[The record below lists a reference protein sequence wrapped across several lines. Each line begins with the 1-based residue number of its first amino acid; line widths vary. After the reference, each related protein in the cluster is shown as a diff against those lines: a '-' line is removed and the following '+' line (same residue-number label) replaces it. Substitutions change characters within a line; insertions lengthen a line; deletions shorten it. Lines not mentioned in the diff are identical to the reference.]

1 MKEKV
6 AVKILNK
13 KQIAVKNEMHL
24 VQRELNIIPH
34 FNHINVIKVS
44 LILQDEDNYYIIMEY
59 CERGELFDYIV
70 KKKKLSE
77 EEASNFFYQLIS
89 GVEYIH
95 QNNIVHRDLKPE
107 NLLITSDNTLK
118 IIDFGLS
125 STFDGKNLLLTKC
138 GSPSYAAPEI
148 IRGLPYD
155 GYKTDIW
162 CCGIIL
168 FAMICGYLPF
178 EGENNKALFKN
189 ILLCQLDFPE
199 HVSIHAR
206 KLITELLNPEPSERI
221 DIPQIKTYKFYLQG
235 KNNCPVLYEK
245 KKIKHLHFTNSDN
258 LMELNAFRKK
268 ILQLNNNPKGESLK
282 TRLTK
287 IIKKDVLNVSNTT
300 NKVLRTQG
308 NIQLR
313 SKHNSNFDFTHAISP
328 SATPTTTASNIELN
342 KKIGIKNTYKFSLK
356 LLIAPRNT
364 NKHHIPHINGEKYTY
379 NPNQLTNRFNSPQGR
394 LQISTRGITNRDKH
408 YYVLPFEPK

>member
-1 MKEKV
+1 MSNNNIPCDFFIDKQTLLNYKFKQTIGKGTFGKVKLAVHTLMKEKV

-13 KQIAVKNEMHL
+13 KQIAMKNEMHL

-34 FNHINVIKVS
+34 FNHINVIKVLLFSKTKIIIIS
-44 LILQDEDNYYIIMEY
+44 LWNTVKGENYLTILS
-59 CERGELFDYIV
+59 R
-70 KKKKLSE
+70 KKKLSE
-77 EEASNFFYQLIS
+77 DEAANFFYQPIS

-178 EGENNKALFKN
+178 EGENNKELFKN

-245 KKIKHLHFTNSDN
+245 KKIK
-258 LMELNAFRKK
+258 
-268 ILQLNNNPKGESLK
+268 P
-282 TRLTK
+282 
-287 IIKKDVLNVSNTT
+287 
-300 NKVLRTQG
+300 
-308 NIQLR
+308 
-313 SKHNSNFDFTHAISP
+313 FD
-328 SATPTTTASNIELN
+328 
-342 KKIGIKNTYKFSLK
+342 
-356 LLIAPRNT
+356 
-364 NKHHIPHINGEKYTY
+364 
-379 NPNQLTNRFNSPQGR
+379 
-394 LQISTRGITNRDKH
+394 
-408 YYVLPFEPK
+408 